1 MSVFAERLKELR
13 KEDGKTQG
21 EVAEYLVERLSELIN
36 QERFTQSHVQKLLSK
51 FQVRY
56 SRRENGKTRPDFE
69 YLIILADYFD
79 VSIDYLVGRKNERN

>member
-13 KEDGKTQG
+13 KERGTTQS
-21 EVAEYLVERLSELIN
+21 EVAEYLIERLNGLIV
-36 QERFTQSHVQKLLSK
+36 QECLTQHQVQKLLSK

-56 SRRENGKTRPDFE
+56 SRWENGKTRPVFE

-79 VSIDYLVGRKNERN
+79 VSIDYLVGRKNEK

>member
-56 SRRENGKTRPDFE
+56 SRWENGKTRPDFE

-79 VSIDYLVGRKNERN
+79 VSIDYLVGRKNEST